1 MVEERLPS
9 NARRRENRS
18 GARDRTLGQRAWA
31 VAPQVLPL
39 AAILL
44 LAVELRLI
52 FTVGMVQL
60 DSLTYVHLARNLAD
74 GVPASTA
81 LSPWATARIGLY
93 GPVAVLYALFG
104 VSDVTTLAWPFGCSL
119 FGIVCAYGVG
129 RVLDGEAAGLLA
141 AFLWAVLPTNVA
153 AATALLGD
161 GPIAALSIAVVF
173 FVLVAKAA
181 RGFKLA
187 AAITA
192 SLTCLLVGILNKPLM
207 VLVVLFVV
215 VYMLWT
221 TPKNRLV
228 WLWVT
233 AIVGIAVVGYTYY
246 FRELGIT
253 RRWSGAAPLVRDLA
267 RTATDWWSQVV
278 TGHPEF
284 SWISPLW
291 IVAASALMTLRRR
304 QAYVPLLWFGSMFL
318 YLELGSSS
326 PLSYVP
332 MIVQPFGT
340 TRHFL
345 LVAAPAVI
353 ATGMYLALDMRQT
366 TARWLTLLVSAV
378 TGVIA
383 FVGSRHATHLMWGI
397 TGEAPLD
404 LPFAVISALATAC
417 VIFGGIA
424 SPAFLTG
431 ASTKWKSAV
440 VALLLAA
447 IGVAALNPSYRAASE
462 HRGPWATTI
471 TEAVRFLDSSPPLPI
486 LVQNEVFGERLD
498 YASGFRLGF
507 NSRIRQAGHWAR
519 IALAPK
525 DPNSVRDAYVLIDEF
540 YLNKNIVKEWGDG
553 PAYFRSP
560 PSRWAEVAHFGD
572 RDGYR
577 LRVYRVSYAQAAR
590 ELDAARAAMRATR
603 SPQTLRQLMV
613 AATGAGDYC
622 LAAAAWQKLQVL
634 VPDGAGDLQP
644 IAVLRSCYEQRPAV
658 AGPSLFKNGDFRRGV
673 EEWEQSLDA
682 KATRSVEP
690 DATTGA
696 KTLHVSFKG
705 GNWAVLMQGLMLQPD
720 TPYVYRMRVRSTAPI
735 VALYWQT
742 VDGGHPFEENRVY
755 QEWTDLVFV
764 FITPHWGGRPMAAT
778 VSPVL
783 VQAPGE
789 VWVADVQLR
798 PFTFDPQMVD
808 GQ

>member
-9 NARRRENRS
+9 NARRGENRS
-18 GARDRTLGQRAWA
+18 GAPDRTLAQRAWA
-31 VAPQVLPL
+31 VASQVLPL

-52 FTVGMVQL
+52 FTAGMVQL
-60 DSLTYVHLARNLAD
+60 DSLAYVHLARNLTD
-74 GVPASTA
+74 GAHTGAA
-81 LSPWATARIGLY
+81 LSPWTTTRIGLY

-104 VSDVTTLAWPFGCSL
+104 VSDLTTLAWPFACSL
-119 FGIVCAYGVG
+119 FGIICAYGVG
-129 RVLDGEAAGLLA
+129 RILDGEAAGLLA

-173 FVLVAKAA
+173 FVLVAESV
-181 RGFKLA
+181 RGFKRA
-187 AAITA
+187 AAIAA
-192 SLTCLLVGILNKPLM
+192 SLTCLVVGILNKPLM
-207 VLVVLFVV
+207 GLVVLFLA
-215 VYMLWT
+215 VYLLWT
-221 TPKNRLV
+221 RRKDRLV

-233 AIVGIAVVGYTYY
+233 AILGIGVVGYTYY
-246 FRELGIT
+246 FWELGIT
-253 RRWSGAAPLVRDLA
+253 RRWSGAGPLGRDLA

-291 IVAASALMTLRRR
+291 IVAGSVLLALRRR

-326 PLSYVP
+326 PFAYVP
-332 MIVQPFGT
+332 MLALPVWA

-345 LVAAPAVI
+345 LVAAPAMI
-353 ATGMYLALDMRQT
+353 ATGMYLALELTPT
-366 TARWLTLLVSAV
+366 TARWLTLLVSVV

-383 FVGSRHATHLMWGI
+383 FVGSRHATHLAWGI
-397 TGEAPLD
+397 TAEAPLD

-431 ASTKWKSAV
+431 ALTKWKSAM
-440 VALLLAA
+440 VALLLVA
-447 IGVAALNPSYRAASE
+447 IGIAALNPTYRAASE

-471 TEAVRFLDSSPPLPI
+471 TEAVRFLDRSPPLPI
-486 LVQNEVFGERLD
+486 LVQNDVFGQRLD
-498 YASGFRLGF
+498 YASRFRLGF
-507 NSRIRQAGHWAR
+507 NSGLRQVGHRAR
-519 IALAPK
+519 IDLAPK
-525 DPNSVRDAYVLIDEF
+525 DPNSVREAYVLIDEF
-540 YLNKNIVKEWGDG
+540 YLNTGTVAEWGDG
-553 PAYFRSP
+553 PAYLRSP
-560 PSRWAEVAHFGD
+560 PARWAEVARFGD

-577 LRVYRVSYAQAAR
+577 LRVYRVSYAEAAR

-613 AATGAGDYC
+613 AATGAGEYC
-622 LAAAAWQKLQVL
+622 LAAAAWQKLQAL
-634 VPDGAGDLQP
+634 APDGAGDLQP

-658 AGPSLFKNGDFRRGV
+658 AGPSLFTNGDFRLGV
-673 EEWEQSLDA
+673 EGWEQSPDA

-696 KTLHVSFKG
+696 KAVHVSFKG

-735 VALYWQT
+735 VALYWQAD
-742 VDGGHPFEENRVY
+742 VGHPFEQNRVY